1 MLTAFPHSVAEY
13 FSVVK
18 NKDSAEVSGPVWS
31 HIEAVR
37 FCAVPSEEGEQLHL
51 RKSNLSLS
59 DQGSS
64 VKYLTLLLLYYVCSW
79 FSGKHNKELH

>member
-18 NKDSAEVSGPVWS
+18 NKDSAEVSSPVWS

-51 RKSNLSLS
+51 RR
-59 DQGSS
+59 QEI
-64 VKYLTLLLLYYVCSW
+64 
-79 FSGKHNKELH
+79 H